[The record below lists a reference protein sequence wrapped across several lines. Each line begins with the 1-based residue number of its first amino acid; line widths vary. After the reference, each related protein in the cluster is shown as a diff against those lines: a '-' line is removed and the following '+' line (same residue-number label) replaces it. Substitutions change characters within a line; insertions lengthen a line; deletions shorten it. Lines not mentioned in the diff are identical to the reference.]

1 MKEIQIAKS
10 ERKSLSYV
18 VYNNSKCVDLIYREQ
33 GESDMWFVD
42 PTFETVEYWIKDV
55 ENDEL

>member
-18 VYNNSKCVDLIYREQ
+18 VYNDCKRIDLVYREQ

-42 PTFETVEYWIKDV
+42 PTFETVEYWINDV
-55 ENDEL
+55 ENVND

>member
-10 ERKSLSYV
+10 EKKTLSYV
-18 VYNNSKCVDLIYREQ
+18 VYNDCKRVDLVYREQ

-42 PTFETVEYWIKDV
+42 PTFETVEYWINDV
-55 ENDEL
+55 ENVND

>member
-18 VYNNSKCVDLIYREQ
+18 VYSDCKRIDLVYREQ

-42 PTFETVEYWIKDV
+42 PTFDTVEYWINDI
-55 ENDEL
+55 ENVND

>member
-18 VYNNSKCVDLIYREQ
+18 VYSDCKCVDLVYREQ

-55 ENDEL
+55 EDDEL

>member
-18 VYNNSKCVDLIYREQ
+18 VYSDCKCIDLVYREQ
-33 GESDMWFVD
+33 GERDMWFVD

>member
-18 VYNNSKCVDLIYREQ
+18 IYNDSKCVDLIYREQ

-55 ENDEL
+55 ENGEL